1 MQPSTTSNR
10 IRDILLL
17 IFSILGITGLIG
29 WGISSAIVG
38 LTKKSIVITSNPVAT
53 IFDILGMFLC
63 AALLL
68 PLLILCI
75 RKLRGKEIRV
85 VSIPPIKLWQV
96 AGLLIAWVSM
106 IILGMVLS
114 NLFKWGWI
122 VATPLYLLGIA
133 TPIAGLA
140 WIAAGGLPTGCIR
153 RLWATFG
160 IGMIG
165 STSLAMLVEY
175 ALVAIAALA
184 GGMIAFANPELRTIL
199 EQIKNQVTNSGDVQ
213 SLITTLSPYLT
224 NPLVLVLALLFTAV
238 IAPIIEETLKPFAL
252 WFLGRRLSSPAEGF
266 ALGALC
272 GAGFALLEGTLAA
285 SGMAE
290 MLGIG
295 VAVRMAS
302 SLMHITASG
311 IMGWGIASALCKKRY
326 ARLVGAFILSTSIH
340 GLWNGSVVLAVFG
353 ALRTTVQGITNPDM
367 LGISLV
373 LLGIVILG
381 ASFVTIIILLPVFNC
396 RLRPVRQTAA
406 SSVRSDIIAPLE
418 N

>member
-1 MQPSTTSNR
+1 MQPNTTSNR

-17 IFSILGITGLIG
+17 IFSILGITGLAG
-29 WGISSAIVG
+29 RGIYSAIVG
-38 LTKKSIVITSNPVAT
+38 LTSKSFQIASNPAS
-53 IFDILGMFLC
+53 IMFDTLGMFLC
-63 AALLL
+63 TALLL

-75 RKLRGKEIRV
+75 RKLKGREIRV
-85 VSIPPIKLWQV
+85 VTIPPIKLWQV
-96 AGLLIAWVSM
+96 AVLLIAWAFV
-106 IILGMVLS
+106 IIIGVVLS
-114 NLFKWGWI
+114 SLFKWGWI
-122 VATPLYLLGIA
+122 IATPLYLLGIT

-140 WIAAGGLPTGCIR
+140 WIAIGGLPTGCIR
-153 RLWATFG
+153 RLWASFG

-184 GGMIAFANPELRTIL
+184 GGIMAVANPELRTIL
-199 EQIKNQVTNSGDVQ
+199 EQIKDQVTNSGDVQ

-238 IAPIIEETLKPFAL
+238 VAPILEETLKPIAL
-252 WFLGRRLSSPAEGF
+252 WFLGKRLSSPAEGF

-295 VAVRMAS
+295 VTVRMAS

-311 IMGWGIASALCKKRY
+311 IMGWGIASAVCEKLY
-326 ARLVGAFILSTSIH
+326 GRLAGAFILSTSIH

-353 ALRTTVQGITNPDM
+353 ALRTTLQGTTNPDM
-367 LGISLV
+367 LGILLV
-373 LLGIVILG
+373 LLGIVVLG
-381 ASFVTIIILLPVFNC
+381 ASFVTIIILLPVFNR
-396 RLRPVRQTAA
+396 RLWPVRQST
-406 SSVRSDIIAPLE
+406 VFTK
-418 N
+418 